1 MIPPRETIM
10 EKRSHPK
17 IYHVFTVTWT
27 WLEFCISI
35 PSNSFQSWEGMY
47 RIKKGKDSNDVLF
60 FKRGDTRWNEI
71 SIEREKR
78 REKEVGNVFSWNE
91 KRRGGAHLLV
101 ETWYRSTRGR
111 KGERKKRRG
120 LQVLHIHLERKA
132 GMGPMKSRL
141 TFGKQPEKFVSTCA
155 EYRARETI
163 SIRGGTIG
171 WSRWGRISTRG
182 EGVVICCYEWCSKQ
196 WMVGRILEKF
206 LSFLFSRNVLRE
218 KSFNEL
224 YCVFFRLV
232 QQNLKKDGKDSL
244 VFCEV

>member
-35 PSNSFQSWEGMY
+35 PSNSFQSWKGMD

-171 WSRWGRISTRG
+171 WSRWGRISRRG
-182 EGVVICCYEWCSKQ
+182 GGNLLLRVMLEAMDGWSNTWEIFIVS
-196 WMVGRILEKF
+196 ILEKCIARKIF
-206 LSFLFSRNVLRE
+206 
-218 KSFNEL
+218 
-224 YCVFFRLV
+224 
-232 QQNLKKDGKDSL
+232 
-244 VFCEV
+244 